1 MTPSVTLAFEPLAPW
16 PVVALIGL
24 IAAAVLLAYTL
35 RGGRAPVS
43 RALGL
48 LVGLIALCGPQT
60 VRETRRP
67 APDVGVIVVDR
78 SDSMDLAG
86 RRAAADAAAAALS
99 ARFGAGTTVRL
110 VDAAGDRRGVGLFA
124 GLDRAIADV
133 PADRIAGAILVTDG
147 RAHDAPT
154 RTYPFPVH
162 ALVIGLEGERDL
174 AVRVR
179 ASPRIA
185 IVGET
190 AQVAFEVTGCRA
202 GETVSLEVAIDGVSE
217 PATAARIGEPVMVSV
232 PIRRRGPIQV
242 LARVRPEPGEVT
254 PVNNAALATISGV
267 RDRLRVLLITGEPHA
282 GARTWR
288 NLLKSDPSVELIHF
302 TILRPPD
309 KQDETPLDELALI
322 AFPVNELFEET
333 LDDFD
338 LVVLDRARQLTI
350 LPRFYFSNLA
360 RYVERGGALL
370 AVLGPEEA
378 DGSGLLS
385 TPLAGI
391 LPVQGPGIVRE
402 GPFRP
407 AVTAAGAGHPVTAD
421 LDAPEAWGRWLR
433 ALSVRPTGGVT
444 VLQGPAGGPLLTLHR
459 AGDGRVAVLSSDQ
472 SWLWAR
478 GFEGGGPFADI
489 FRRTAHW
496 LMKEPEL
503 DDERF
508 SLRAEDGALIV
519 ERRTTGPAPAA
530 AQVDGPV
537 GPGVALDLA
546 QTAPGLWRG
555 TLKAASPGLYTARQ
569 DGQTSA
575 TIAAPRHPVEYRD
588 ATAGRDSLA
597 PLLRRT
603 GGTAQWLAPQAPV
616 PELRRVAAGARSGAD
631 WLGVRPRNAQ
641 EVLDRQAS
649 PIAPAWAWLAGAALL
664 LLFSWIREG
673 RSGLPGAGRD
683 RQG

>member
-1 MTPSVTLAFEPLAPW
+1 MNPSVTLALEPLAPW
-16 PVVALIGL
+16 VA
-24 IAAAVLLAYTL
+24 IAALGVVLFAALLAYVV

-43 RALGL
+43 RSLAV
-48 LVGLIALCGPQT
+48 LVGFIALLGPQT

-67 APDVGVIVVDR
+67 APDVGVIVIDR

-86 RRAAADAAAAALS
+86 RRAAADVAARAFA
-99 ARFGAGTTVRL
+99 ARFGPDTTVQV

-124 GLDRAIADV
+124 ALERAIADT
-133 PADRIAGAILVTDG
+133 PQDRVAGAILLTDG
-147 RAHDAPT
+147 RAVDAPT

-162 ALVIGLEGERDL
+162 ALVVGREGERDL

-190 AQVAFEVTGCRA
+190 AQVAFEVTGGA
-202 GETVSLEVAIDGVSE
+202 ASETAPVDITIDGAPQSMI
-217 PATAARIGEPVMVSV
+217 TARIGEPVVVSV

-242 LARVRPEPGEVT
+242 LARVRPNRSDEIT

-385 TPLAGI
+385 TPLAGV
-391 LPVQGPGIVRE
+391 LPVEGSAVVRE
-402 GPFRP
+402 APFRP
-407 AVTAAGAGHPVTAD
+407 TVTAAGAGHPVTAD
-421 LDAPEAWGRWLR
+421 LADAATWGRWLR
-433 ALSVRPTGGVT
+433 VLAAKATGGVV
-444 VLQGPAGGPLLTLHR
+444 VLDGPGGAPVLTLHR
-459 AGDGRVAVLSSDQ
+459 AGEGRVAVLASDQ

-503 DDERF
+503 DDERLT
-508 SLRAEDGALIV
+508 LRGEDGALIV
-519 ERRTTGPAPAA
+519 ERRTTGPAPTA
-530 AQVDGPV
+530 AQIEGPT
-537 GPGVALDLA
+537 GVISETPLV
-546 QTAPGLWRG
+546 QIAPGLWRG
-555 TLKAASPGLYTARQ
+555 AAGDIAPGLYGARQ
-569 DGQTSA
+569 GGATSA
-575 TIAAPRHPVEYRD
+575 AIVAPRHPVEYRD
-588 ATAGRDSLA
+588 ATATRDELA
-597 PLLRRT
+597 PVLRAS
-603 GGTAQWLAPQAPV
+603 GGVARWLTLGSPP
-616 PELRRVAAGARSGAD
+616 PDLRRVGAGALSGQG
-631 WLGVRPRNAQ
+631 WLGLRPRTAQ
-641 EVLDRQAS
+641 DVLDRQAA
-649 PIAPAWAWLAGAALL
+649 PLAPAWAWLAAAALL
-664 LLFSWIREG
+664 LLFSWVREG
-673 RSGLPGAGRD
+673 RSGGR
-683 RQG
+683 

>member
-1 MTPSVTLAFEPLAPW
+1 MNPSITLAFEPLVPW
-16 PVVALIGL
+16 PAITILG
-24 IAAAVLLAYTL
+24 AAAVAVLIAYAV

-43 RALGL
+43 RTLGL
-48 LVGLIALCGPQT
+48 LVGLIALLGPQT
-60 VRETRRP
+60 VRETRAP

-86 RRAAADAAAAALS
+86 RRAAADAAAKALS
-99 ARFGAGTTVRL
+99 ARFGDGTTVR
-110 VDAAGDRRGVGLFA
+110 VVEAPGDRTGVDLFGA
-124 GLDRAIADV
+124 LERAVADT
-133 PADRIAGAILVTDG
+133 PPDRIAGAILLTDG
-147 RAHDAPT
+147 RAHDAPSG
-154 RTYPFPVH
+154 RYPFPVH
-162 ALVIGLEGERDL
+162 ALVIGREGERDL
-174 AVRVR
+174 VVRVR

-190 AQVAFEVTGCRA
+190 AQVAFEVTGGDP
-202 GETVSLEVAIDGVSE
+202 GETASLEVSIDGAPMAPMTV
-217 PATAARIGEPVMVSV
+217 RIGEAATVAV
-232 PIRRRGPIQV
+232 PIQRRGPIQV
-242 LARVRPEPGEVT
+242 LARVRRERDEIT
-254 PVNNAALATISGV
+254 SVNNAALATISGV

-391 LPVQGPGIVRE
+391 LPAQGPASVRE
-402 GPFRP
+402 LPFRP
-407 AVTAAGAGHPVTAD
+407 AVTAAGAGHPVTAG
-421 LDAPEAWGRWLR
+421 LAAPESWGRWLR
-433 ALSVRPTGGVT
+433 AIVVR
-444 VLQGPAGGPLLTLHR
+444 PAGGVAVLDGPGGAPLLTLQR
-459 AGDGRVAVLSSDQ
+459 VGEGRVAVLASDQ

-508 SLRAEDGALIV
+508 SVRAEAGRLII
-519 ERRTTGPAPAA
+519 ERRTTSAAPGQ
-530 AQVDGPV
+530 AQVEGPDGARSETLLSP
-537 GPGVALDLA
+537 A
-546 QTAPGLWRG
+546 APGLWRG
-555 TLKAASPGLYTARQ
+555 DADATLPGLYTAQ
-569 DGQTSA
+569 QAGQTSA
-575 TIAAPRHPVEYRD
+575 TIAAPRHPIEFRD
-588 ATAGRDSLA
+588 ATAGRESLQTM
-597 PLLRRT
+597 LRPM
-603 GGTAQWLAPQAPV
+603 GGAVQWLAPGAASPD
-616 PELRRVAAGARSGAD
+616 LRRVAAGPRAGAG
-631 WLGVRPRNAQ
+631 WLGLRPRVARQ
-641 EVLDRQAS
+641 VLDREA
-649 PIAPAWAWLAGAALL
+649 APLAPPWAWLAGAAVL
-664 LLFSWIREG
+664 LLFSWVREG
-673 RSGLPGAGRD
+673 RSGGLTMRRGR
-683 RQG
+683 RA